1 MDEEEP
7 SKGMIQPDPETA
19 QRNGFILAGLLFLL
33 AIVSFIGEIRG
44 WWGLFGQIGMLLG
57 TIGGLYV
64 SFLSYIEGA
73 DVKQV
78 RAVHQAVLDTSE
90 GVQGTHEAVRD
101 THEAVRDTH
110 GAVQDTHGA
119 VRDTHEAVQEN
130 GRTLMS
136 VDRKLEKLDEL
147 DVIQAQLDTQTGT
160 LDRQLRVLEQ
170 IRDA

>member
-101 THEAVRDTH
+101 TH